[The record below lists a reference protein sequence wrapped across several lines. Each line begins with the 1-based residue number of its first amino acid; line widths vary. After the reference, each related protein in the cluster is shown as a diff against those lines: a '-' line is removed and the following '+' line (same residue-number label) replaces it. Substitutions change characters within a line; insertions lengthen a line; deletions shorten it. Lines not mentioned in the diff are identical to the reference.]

1 MGVRESLT
9 DIAYNQL
16 EEMIATL
23 QLEPGAV
30 LSELEL
36 GERLQIGRTPVR
48 ESLHRLAREGLVKIL
63 PRKGILVT
71 DINPG
76 KQLLA
81 LEVRRELERL
91 MARTGSERSTDAE
104 RKQFRRI
111 AKGMRQ
117 AATKNDDVKFMRH
130 DKELNAL
137 IAQASH
143 NEYGARAMQAMQGL
157 SRRFWYVH
165 YKKAADMPLCARLHA
180 ELAEHIAIGDA
191 EGAAAASDQ
200 LLDYVENFTHLAFA
214 PGHARHA
221 I

>member
-48 ESLHRLAREGLVKIL
+48 ESLHRLAREGLVTIL

-91 MARTGSERSTDAE
+91 MARTGALRSTDAE
-104 RKQFRRI
+104 RKEFRRI

-117 AATKNDDVKFMRH
+117 AAIKNDDMKFMRH
-130 DKELNAL
+130 DKELNVL

-143 NEYGARAMQAMQGL
+143 NEYAARAMQAMQGL

-165 YKKAADMPLCARLHA
+165 YKLAADMPLCARLHA
-180 ELAEHIAIGDA
+180 ELAERIAHGDA
-191 EGAAAASDQ
+191 EGAAEASDN
-200 LLDYVENFTHLAFA
+200 LLDYVENFTRVAFTPRIA
-214 PGHARHA
+214 V
-221 I
+221 

>member
-23 QLEPGAV
+23 QLEPGAA

-48 ESLHRLAREGLVKIL
+48 ESLHRLAREGLVMIL

-91 MARTGSERSTDAE
+91 MARTGALRSTDAE
-104 RKQFRRI
+104 RKEFRRI

-117 AATKNDDVKFMRH
+117 AASRNGDMKFMRH
-130 DKELNAL
+130 DKELNVL

-143 NEYGARAMQAMQGL
+143 NEYAARAMQAMQGL
-157 SRRFWYVH
+157 SRRFWYLH
-165 YKKAADMPLCARLHA
+165 YKQAADMPLCARLHA
-180 ELAEHIAIGDA
+180 ELAERIANGHA
-191 EGAAAASDQ
+191 EGAAEASDQ
-200 LLDYVENFTHLAFA
+200 LLDYVENFTHLAFS
-214 PGHARHA
+214 PGRAV
-221 I
+221 